1 MMDMVDTVESFS
13 DAIEV
18 RRTAPAYYVEGRA
31 LHAKPTSTTISA
43 VVQPATSRD
52 TQRLPENLREVEAIA
67 VWCEFALR
75 GASVATGSPSD
86 VIVWD
91 GRNYEVK
98 AVEPWKNLGNYV
110 KAIATRVGQ

>member
-1 MMDMVDTVESFS
+1 MDMVDTVDSFA

-31 LHAKPTSTTISA
+31 LHAKPVVTTITA
-43 VVQPATSRD
+43 VVQPATARD
-52 TQRLPENLREVEAIA
+52 TQRLPENLRETEAIA

-75 GASVATGSPSD
+75 GASVVTGSPAD

-91 GRNYEVK
+91 GRTYEVK
-98 AVEPWKNLGNYV
+98 SIEPWKNLGNYV
-110 KAIATRVGQ
+110 KAIATRIGQ